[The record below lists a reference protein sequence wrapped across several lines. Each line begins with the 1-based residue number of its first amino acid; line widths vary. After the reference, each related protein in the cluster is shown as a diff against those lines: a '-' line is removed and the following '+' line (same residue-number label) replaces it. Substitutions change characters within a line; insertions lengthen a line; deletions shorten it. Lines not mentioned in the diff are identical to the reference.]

1 MVHYAVGFVPQTVS
15 LRIATRNLTVC
26 GTTEASIATM
36 TVTMLN
42 EPTSLKSVANYFDDF
57 RSPQVVAN
65 LPFGSTAKNA
75 EFSPR

>member
-1 MVHYAVGFVPQTVS
+1 MAIAYWRDIDVAANITNMGFFYLPKTA
-15 LRIATRNLTVC
+15 IH
-26 GTTEASIATM
+26 
-36 TVTMLN
+36 
-42 EPTSLKSVANYFDDF
+42 YFDNAF